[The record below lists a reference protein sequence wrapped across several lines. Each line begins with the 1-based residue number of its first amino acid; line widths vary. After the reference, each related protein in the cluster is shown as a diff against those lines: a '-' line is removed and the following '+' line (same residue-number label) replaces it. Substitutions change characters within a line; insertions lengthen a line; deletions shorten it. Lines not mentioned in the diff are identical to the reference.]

1 MLRALADCN
10 NFYASCERV
19 LDPSLVGVPI
29 VVLSNNDGC
38 VIARSSE
45 SKRLGIA
52 MGAPYFEVRRVCEA
66 HGVRVFSSNF
76 AVYGDFSERVMAVL
90 AEHAR
95 DFESYSVDEA
105 FLGFPDM
112 PEADARALG
121 LRIREDVLKRTGIP
135 VSLGMGATKVLCKL
149 ANERAKTDAASGGCL
164 VVPFD
169 VEGRRAFLKGVEAE
183 DIWGVGPGLA
193 ARLRSHGILTAADLA
208 EGDPRFIARIA
219 GVVGERLALELRGIP
234 CHEIIEDAA
243 ARQSI
248 MVSRS
253 FGRPVSDEADL
264 AEAIAAHAARGA
276 EKLREDRLVA
286 SSVVVFFGTNKHRLD
301 QAQYKADA
309 MEPLDPPTDDARL
322 ICAAAGRALRRIR
335 RDGYLYKKAGVL
347 LQGLTPSNQV
357 QPSLPGLGEPIDPAR
372 TRLMQAVDAL
382 NAKLG
387 REVVRPGSTGF
398 DRKWQGKSALRSG
411 SSLSDPDRLPTVKD
425 GPKPPAGA
433 KPKDG
438 LKPRIRF
445 HE

>member
-10 NFYASCERV
+10 NFYASCERA

-38 VIARSSE
+38 VVARSSE

-52 MGAPYFEVRRVCEA
+52 MGAPYFQVRRVCEA
-66 HGVRVFSSNF
+66 QGVRVFSSNF
-76 AVYGDFSERVMAVL
+76 AVYGEFSERVMAVL

-95 DFESYSVDEA
+95 DFEPYSVDEA

-135 VSLGMGATKVLCKL
+135 VSLGMATTKVLCKL
-149 ANERAKTDAASGGCL
+149 ANERAKSDEAAGGCL
-164 VVPFD
+164 VVPYD
-169 VEGRRAFLKGVEAE
+169 DAGRKAFLQGVATK

-193 ARLRSHGILTAADLA
+193 TRLRGHSIFTALDLA
-208 EGDPRFIARIA
+208 EGDPRFIRRIA

-234 CHEIIEDAA
+234 CHEIVEDAA
-243 ARQSI
+243 ARQTI

-253 FGRPVSDEADL
+253 FGRPVSHEADL

-286 SSVVVFFGTNKHRLD
+286 SSVVVFFGTNRHRLD
-301 QAQYKADA
+301 QEQYQASEA
-309 MEPLDPPTDDARL
+309 EPLDPPTDDARL
-322 ICAAAGRALRRIR
+322 ICAAAGRAFRRAR
-335 RDGYLYKKAGVL
+335 RDGYLYKKAGIV
-347 LQGLTPSNQV
+347 LQGLSPANQV
-357 QPSLPGLGEPIDPAR
+357 QPNLPGLGAPVDPAR

-398 DRKWQGKSALRSG
+398 ERTWQGKSELRSG
-411 SSLSDPDRLPTVKD
+411 ASLSDPERLPTAKD
-425 GPKPPAGA
+425 GA
-433 KPKDG
+433 KPKDAPKAKDG
-438 LKPRIRF
+438 PKPRIRF

>member
-19 LDPSLVGVPI
+19 LDPSLIGVPI

-38 VIARSSE
+38 VVARSSE
-45 SKRLGIA
+45 AKRLGIP
-52 MGAPYFEVRRVCEA
+52 MGAPYFEVKRVCEA
-66 HGVRVFSSNF
+66 HGVKVFSSNF
-76 AVYGDFSERVMAVL
+76 GVYGEFSERVMAVL
-90 AEHAR
+90 SEHAR
-95 DFESYSVDEA
+95 DFESYSIDEA

-121 LRIREDVLKRTGIP
+121 LRIRTDVLKRTGIA
-135 VSLGMGATKVLCKL
+135 VSMGMGATKVLCKL
-149 ANERAKTDAASGGCL
+149 ANERAKSEPDAGGCL

-169 VEGRRAFLKGVEAE
+169 VEGRRAFLRGVEAE

-193 ARLRSHGILTAADLA
+193 ARLRAHGILTAADLA
-208 EGDPRFIARIA
+208 EGDPAFIRRIA
-219 GVVGERLALELRGIP
+219 GIVGERLSLELRGIP
-234 CHEIIEDAA
+234 CHEIIEDPA
-243 ARQSI
+243 ARQTI

-264 AEAIAAHAARGA
+264 AEAISAHASRGA

-301 QAQYKADA
+301 QEQYKADA
-309 MEPLDPPTDDARL
+309 LEPLDPPTDDARL

-335 RDGYLYKKAGVL
+335 RDGYLYKKAGIL
-347 LQGLTPSNQV
+347 LQGLMPSNQI
-357 QPSLPGLGEPIDPAR
+357 QPTLPGMGAPIDPAR
-372 TRLMQAVDAL
+372 ARLMQAVDAL

-387 REVVRPGSTGF
+387 REVVRPGSSGL
-398 DRKWQGKSALRSG
+398 DRKWQGKSELQSG
-411 SSLSDPDRLPTVKD
+411 ASLTDPERLPKAKD
-425 GPKPPAGA
+425 GA